1 MRTMG
6 KEDLEEIVDSL
17 MDKEKKR
24 FKDRDFFKIKQYVF
38 DFRTVRNLLKLFNR
52 GILKDFT
59 WIVSMGK
66 EAVILSGVGDRG
78 PVAIK
83 IYKSVSSFRKHLD
96 YISGD
101 FRFGFRSR
109 SKLLDLWVE
118 KEFRNLQRFKKSGVR
133 VPEPYARSGN
143 ILVMEFV
150 GDEGFPA
157 PKLKEVRDPG
167 IDPEIILR
175 DILDNV
181 TRGYRSAELV
191 HSDLSEYNVL
201 LWRSKPWIIDV
212 SQAVTTAH
220 PRALEYLR
228 RDITT
233 IIRFFRKRWGIG
245 LDPDLVL
252 NGILE
257 GDHVERADGEDTQG

>member
-1 MRTMG
+1 MKIGR
-6 KEDLEEIVDSL
+6 EDLDEMIDSL

-24 FKDRDFFKIKQYVF
+24 FKDKDYFKIRQYVF
-38 DFRTVRNLLKLFNR
+38 DSRTVRNLLKLFNKGALR
-52 GILKDFT
+52 DFT

-66 EAVILSGVGDRG
+66 EAVVLSGTGDRG

-83 IYKSVSSFRKHLD
+83 IYKSVSSFRRQLD
-96 YISGD
+96 YILGD
-101 FRFGFRSR
+101 FRFEFRSK

-118 KEFRNLQRFKKSGVR
+118 KEFRNLQRFKKAGVR

-143 ILVMEFV
+143 ILVMEFI
-150 GDEGFPA
+150 GDGGFPA
-157 PKLKEVRDPG
+157 PRLKDVMDLE

-181 TRGYRSAELV
+181 ARGYRSAELV

-201 LWRSKPWIIDV
+201 LWNSKPWIIDV
-212 SQAVTTAH
+212 SQAVTTTH
-220 PRALEYLR
+220 PRALEYLK
-228 RDITT
+228 RDVTT

-245 LDPDLVL
+245 LDPDLVF
-252 NGILE
+252 NRILE
-257 GDHVERADGEDTQG
+257 GDCVERADCEDTQG